1 MCLDN
6 KYIGICVCNILYTYR
21 YARRIH
27 CERGVVGDG

>member
-6 KYIGICVCNILYTYR
+6 KYMCVCNILYTNR

-27 CERGVVGDG
+27 CGERGVVGDG